1 MKNRFNI
8 IAVFALIVIFPLV
21 SWIYLKKGEEWHVNT
36 KSELENLG
44 QIDQSLIFIKDENDT
59 IKLNQL
65 EGKIILFFNSNNT
78 DAMRDLA
85 YIANQ
90 FADNDNI
97 FLSVSELRYYP
108 EDLKKHLHIIAQGSL
123 NSVDGSN
130 TDFALIF
137 DIAHELRKQYNVLSK
152 DELSKLIEHT
162 ALLLP
167 YETKADIKIK
177 KVKEK

>member
-1 MKNRFNI
+1 MKSRFNI
-8 IAVFALIVIFPLV
+8 IAVFVLIVIFPLV
-21 SWIYLKKGEEWHVNT
+21 SWMYLKKGEEWHVNT

-44 QIDQSLIFIKDENDT
+44 LVDQNLQFTNEEADTLSIDKF
-59 IKLNQL
+59 
-65 EGKIILFFNSNNT
+65 EGKIILYFDT
-78 DAMRDLA
+78 DNADATRDVT

-90 FADNDNI
+90 FADNENI
-97 FLSVSELRYYP
+97 ILSVNDQKYYP
-108 EDLKKHLHIIAQGSL
+108 EDLTKHLYTIVNGSL
-123 NSVDGSN
+123 ESVKEQSD
-130 TDFALIF
+130 DYALLF
-137 DIAHELRKQYNVLSK
+137 DTKHELRKQYDVLNM

>member
-1 MKNRFNI
+1 MKSRFNI
-8 IAVFALIVIFPLV
+8 IAVFVLIVIFPLV
-21 SWIYLKKGEEWHVNT
+21 SWMYLKKGEEWHVNT

-44 QIDQSLIFIKDENDT
+44 QVNQNLVFIKDGLDPVSVNE
-59 IKLNQL
+59 L
-65 EGKIILFFNSNNT
+65 EGKIILYFHTDNS
-78 DAMRDLA
+78 DATRDLT

-97 FLSVSELRYYP
+97 ILSVNNHKYYP
-108 EDLKKHLHIIAQGSL
+108 EDLKEHLYIIEQGSL
-123 NSVDGSN
+123 NSVKNESADY
-130 TDFALIF
+130 ALLF
-137 DIAHELRKQYNVLSK
+137 DTKHELRKQYDVLNLQ
-152 DELSKLIEHT
+152 ELSKLIEHT